1 MRIAVTGGA
10 GFIGSAF
17 ARHMM
22 KRDDVESLAV
32 FDALTYAARIDNLA
46 SIRSDRRFS
55 FIKGDIRDRDA
66 VCSLIRQYRPD
77 IIVNFAAESHV
88 DRSIADPGIFISTNI
103 AGTGVLLD
111 AALDAGIRRFH
122 QVSTDEVYGDTAIE
136 DKKKFSEHSP
146 LSPSSPYSA
155 SKAAADLL
163 CLSYR
168 RTYGLPVTISRCTN
182 NFGLGQHEEKLIPK
196 AVSLAM
202 AGKSIPIYGSGKN
215 KREWIAADDH
225 SEAIEWIIRNG
236 RDGEIY
242 KHMYAAKLTSV
253 MDNAVETTFSDG
265 TEGKGV
271 YSYGETT
278 LDDNEGIPEHTTFT
292 IGGVNGVESEFNIP
306 EGLKLT
312 NKGNFLVRENS
323 TFDNDGSFDND
334 GNAEV
339 IRIVL
344 IVILTVLALVI
355 LGVYLYLLPWEK
367 YRKNKK

>member
-22 KRDDVESLAV
+22 KRDDVESLTV

-242 KHMYAAKLTSV
+242 
-253 MDNAVETTFSDG
+253 NIG
-265 TEGKGV
+265 TGLEL
-271 YSYGETT
+271 S
-278 LDDNEGIPEHTTFT
+278 
-292 IGGVNGVESEFNIP
+292 NID
-306 EGLKLT
+306 
-312 NKGNFLVRENS
+312 LVRMILRILGKDES
-323 TFDNDGSFDND
+323 LIAFVEDRKGHDRRYALDAGKLERESGLSFTAA
-334 GNAEV
+334 GTMEK
-339 IRIVL
+339 L
-344 IVILTVLALVI
+344 EKTILTLSCKTSSTSL
-355 LGVYLYLLPWEK
+355 
-367 YRKNKK
+367 